1 MTPSD
6 LYFACCL
13 LGFFTWMSAPLSE
26 RRTYGKRTPAKRQRT
41 KEVARRTKKAKA
53 KRTKVKKQK
62 RYKAQALSVEDQIR
76 YDMYLYKK
84 YNVETWN
91 QKELRL

>member
-6 LYFACCL
+6 LYFLCCL

-26 RRTYGKRTPAKRQRT
+26 LRTPKARTSAKRKQT
-41 KEVARRTKKAKA
+41 KQVAARTKKPKT

-62 RYKAQALSVEDQIR
+62 RYKAPDWTTDDQIR
-76 YDMYLYKK
+76 YDMYLYKR
-84 YNVETWN
+84 NGIT
-91 QKELRL
+91 